1 MFEVEGLQATY
12 DTPQG
17 LGTRPSFP
25 LGLGSSAGH
34 CARLFTYTDL
44 FLTAAARVTLQVGKW
59 RLKEVTWLAW
69 GRGAGK
75 WKSQD
80 FLCGASGLR
89 CELALSFR
97 VVGGSGSCP
106 REFFGAG
113 GRSLRDL
120 QRRWTACTCSSSGPS
135 PPSLCSCPSR
145 LPEVLP
151 PPGTEAGPVPE
162 YHVTQHLHLP
172 GSCFPS
178 GKQIHNV

>member
-1 MFEVEGLQATY
+1 MTPLRALGRGRVFRWDWGRVPGTVPGYLPTQTYFSPQQRELLYRWGNGGLKRSR
-12 DTPQG
+12 G
-17 LGTRPSFP
+17 LPGAAELANGRARI
-25 LGLGSSAGH
+25 SSAVH
-34 CARLFTYTDL
+34 L
-44 FLTAAARVTLQVGKW
+44 
-59 RLKEVTWLAW
+59 
-69 GRGAGK
+69 
-75 WKSQD
+75 
-80 FLCGASGLR
+80 GLR

-135 PPSLCSCPSR
+135 PPPSLCSCPSQ

-151 PPGTEAGPVPE
+151 PPGTEAGPAPE
-162 YHVTQHLHLP
+162 YHVTQHSHLP